1 MLQNVLIKRIKFF
14 NEILI
19 QEERDM
25 IEMTCMQQLI
35 DRQTQFGNT
44 RKLDL
49 SECIFVFK
57 SSQSDYEEPLSD
69 EEVS

>member
-1 MLQNVLIKRIKFF
+1 MKRIKFF
-14 NEILI
+14 NQILKNI
-19 QEERDM
+19 NYM
-25 IEMTCMQQLI
+25 IEMTCTRVPVQLI

-57 SSQSDYEEPLSD
+57 SSKSDYEEPLSD
-69 EEVS
+69 EEVG